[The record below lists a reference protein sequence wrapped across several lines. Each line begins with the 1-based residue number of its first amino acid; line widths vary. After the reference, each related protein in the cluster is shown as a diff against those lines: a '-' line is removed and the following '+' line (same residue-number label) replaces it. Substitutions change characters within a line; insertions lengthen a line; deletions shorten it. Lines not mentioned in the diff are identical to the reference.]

1 MPAEAPTA
9 VPFPAAEPAAPAEAS
24 VAAFAEVYEKWFGF
38 VWRSA
43 RGLGVSDAALDDV
56 VQEIFVI
63 VHARL
68 SGFEGRSSIRTW
80 LSGIVLNVVR
90 HHRRGLARK
99 GPRHADADQ
108 HVEPDEQVSPERDP
122 FERAALAESVRLL
135 QRLLDSLDDEKR
147 EVLVLTELEELSA
160 PEIAEALGINLNTA
174 YSRLRLAREQFDAA
188 LRRERARER
197 GRQP

>member
-9 VPFPAAEPAAPAEAS
+9 LPYPAASPATPAQGS
-24 VAAFAEVYEKWFGF
+24 VATFAEVYEKWFGF

-43 RGLGVSDAALDDV
+43 RGLGVADAALDDL
-56 VQEIFVI
+56 VQEIFVV
-63 VHARL
+63 VHRRL
-68 SGFEGRSSIRTW
+68 HDFEGRSSIRTW

-90 HHRRGLARK
+90 HHRRSLARK
-99 GPRHADADQ
+99 GPRLAGADEHA
-108 HVEPDEQVSPERDP
+108 EPDEQASPERSP
-122 FERAALAESVRLL
+122 FERAALSEDVRLL

-188 LRRERARER
+188 LGRERARQR

>member
-9 VPFPAAEPAAPAEAS
+9 LSYPSAEPAAPVEAA
-24 VAAFAEVYEKWFGF
+24 AAFAEVYEKWFGF

-43 RGLGVSDAALDDV
+43 RGLGVADAALDDI

-63 VHARL
+63 VHRRL
-68 SGFEGRSSIRTW
+68 RGFEGRSSVRTW

-99 GPRHADADQ
+99 SPRLAGGDEPVDPDQ
-108 HVEPDEQVSPERDP
+108 QASPDRDP
-122 FERAALAESVRLL
+122 FERAALSEHVHLL

>member
-1 MPAEAPTA
+1 MPADAPTA
-9 VPFPAAEPAAPAEAS
+9 VPYRSAEPAAPAEALPT
-24 VAAFAEVYEKWFGF
+24 FAEVYEQWFGF

-63 VHARL
+63 VHRRL
-68 SGFEGRSSIRTW
+68 PNFERRSSLRTW

-90 HHRRGLARK
+90 HHRRSLARK
-99 GPRHADADQ
+99 GPRPAQGDEPS
-108 HVEPDEQVSPERDP
+108 EPDEQPSPAKDP
-122 FERAALAESVRLL
+122 FERASLSEHVRMLE
-135 QRLLDSLDDEKR
+135 RLLDSLDDEKR
-147 EVLVLTELEELSA
+147 EVLVLTELQELSA
-160 PEIAEALGINLNTA
+160 PEISDALGINLNTT

-188 LRRERARER
+188 LRRERARQR